1 MHSIRTKIGVL
12 IATTIILVTAII
24 TLLAVYEI
32 KGVVD
37 YSSKEILMLS
47 CENGQKNLD
56 TYYKSVSQSVEMIA
70 SYAETDL
77 LGLSP
82 DGFEGHV
89 ARVDSV
95 FMKMADNTD
104 GVMTYYYRID
114 PEFSDT
120 VKGFWYVNLDGKGF
134 KEHEV
139 TDITLYDTNDQ
150 SKLVWFTVP
159 KATGSPVWLP
169 PYSTD
174 NLDHYVIS
182 YNVPI
187 HKDGRF
193 VGVIGIEI
201 DYKTIVDTISDIK
214 VYKNGYAYIS
224 DEDGNI
230 ICHPLINLSKLI
242 GKTDEK
248 VPYDMKNAN
257 NYINYN
263 YKGVE
268 KQAVWLPLSSG
279 MRINVAVP
287 TSEINANWRD
297 LIIRGIIVSLLLL
310 VASILLTM
318 RLAQHIT
325 KPLKKL
331 TEAAEKVNKGDYDIE
346 LNYEGNDEVGILSK
360 TFTTLINHI
369 KNYVGE
375 LSNMAYKD
383 ALTSAYNNGA
393 FEKRTAEIDDKINSG
408 DGDTDFAVCMF
419 DCNDLKSVNDQFGH
433 KKGDLYIKNTF
444 EIISDVFKN
453 SSVFR
458 VGGDEFAVILTGDN
472 YENREALTQLFKA
485 KLEESKSSNISRWE
499 QISVAIGMAE
509 YNPKTDSCVDDVIR
523 RADKNMYFD
532 KRENK
537 RR

>member
-1 MHSIRTKIGVL
+1 
-12 IATTIILVTAII
+12 
-24 TLLAVYEI
+24 
-32 KGVVD
+32 
-37 YSSKEILMLS
+37 
-47 CENGQKNLD
+47 
-56 TYYKSVSQSVEMIA
+56 
-70 SYAETDL
+70 
-77 LGLSP
+77 
-82 DGFEGHV
+82 
-89 ARVDSV
+89 
-95 FMKMADNTD
+95 
-104 GVMTYYYRID
+104 
-114 PEFSDT
+114 
-120 VKGFWYVNLDGKGF
+120 
-134 KEHEV
+134 
-139 TDITLYDTNDQ
+139 
-150 SKLVWFTVP
+150 
-159 KATGSPVWLP
+159 
-169 PYSTD
+169 
-174 NLDHYVIS
+174 
-182 YNVPI
+182 
-187 HKDGRF
+187 
-193 VGVIGIEI
+193 
-201 DYKTIVDTISDIK
+201 
-214 VYKNGYAYIS
+214 
-224 DEDGNI
+224 
-230 ICHPLINLSKLI
+230 
-242 GKTDEK
+242 
-248 VPYDMKNAN
+248 MKNAN